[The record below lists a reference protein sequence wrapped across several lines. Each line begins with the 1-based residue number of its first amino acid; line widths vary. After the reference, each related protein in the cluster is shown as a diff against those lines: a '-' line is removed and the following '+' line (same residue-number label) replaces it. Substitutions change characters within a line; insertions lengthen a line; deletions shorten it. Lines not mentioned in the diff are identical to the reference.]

1 MESTS
6 TGNFAK
12 SSQALADKAADKAQ
26 SGIRGAQ
33 DTVKGVGN
41 ALSSKIE
48 DVRSEAGTAI
58 NRGSK
63 RAQSMGKQGI
73 DAITDMA
80 GQVGDMASNASD
92 SIVAYT
98 KKNPVM
104 ALGIAAAAGALL
116 YAAIKS
122 LTPSRD

>member
-1 MESTS
+1 M
-6 TGNFAK
+6 
-12 SSQALADKAADKAQ
+12 
-26 SGIRGAQ
+26 
-33 DTVKGVGN
+33 
-41 ALSSKIE
+41 
-48 DVRSEAGTAI
+48 RSEAGTASQT
-58 NRGSK
+58 SK
-63 RAQSMGKQGI
+63 RAQSMGI

-98 KKNPVM
+98 KKNSVM